1 MATMAEPIT
10 YPREAVVT
18 IKQVAAALGVSVR
31 NVERM
36 DLPTVY
42 LGARTKRYVWDQILD
57 TLAARAK

>member
-1 MATMAEPIT
+1 MAMMSEPIT

-18 IKQVAAALGVSVR
+18 IKQVAAALGVSTR
-31 NVERM
+31 HVERM

-42 LGARTKRYVWDQILD
+42 LGARTRRYVWNQILE

>member
-42 LGARTKRYVWDQILD
+42 LGARTKRYVWDQILE
-57 TLAARAK
+57 TLAARAR

>member
-1 MATMAEPIT
+1 MTTMAEPVV

-18 IKQVAAALGVSVR
+18 IKQVAAALGVSAR
-31 NVERM
+31 QVERM

-42 LGARTKRYVWDQILD
+42 LGERTKRYVWAQILD